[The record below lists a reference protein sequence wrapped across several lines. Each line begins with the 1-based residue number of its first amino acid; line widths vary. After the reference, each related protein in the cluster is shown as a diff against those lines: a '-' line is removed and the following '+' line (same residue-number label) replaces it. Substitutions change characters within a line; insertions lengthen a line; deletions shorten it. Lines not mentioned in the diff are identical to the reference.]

1 MMERPIKEN
10 YDFRETNYAYSYRYE
25 KDMIEYCEH
34 LESKLKNLGV
44 IGSVSESTFVEEFT
58 SSVTGDMYEHE
69 DDCDYSQGMKQMDK
83 DKIETIGRELYDELY
98 FR

>member
-1 MMERPIKEN
+1 MERPIKEN

-44 IGSVSESTFVEEFT
+44 IGDVVSFSAADMQKAYSNG
-58 SSVTGDMYEHE
+58 SS
-69 DDCDYSQGMKQMDK
+69 DYQTHRSQFFNIK
-83 DKIETIGRELYDELY
+83 DYL
-98 FR
+98 